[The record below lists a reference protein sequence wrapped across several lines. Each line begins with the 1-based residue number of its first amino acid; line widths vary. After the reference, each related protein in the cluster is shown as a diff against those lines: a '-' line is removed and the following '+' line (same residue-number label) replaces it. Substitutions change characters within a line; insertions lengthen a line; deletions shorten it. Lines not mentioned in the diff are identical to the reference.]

1 MTDEYPGILKRV
13 KAYVADWVVILL
25 LMIIAY
31 LIFSQFNNVADS
43 VRIIVFLFI
52 FLIYDPLFTSLF
64 GGTIGHLLNGIR
76 VKRAVDEERNII
88 FPLALIRFIFKTL
101 LGWLSMITVN
111 GNANQKAIHDIIV
124 RSVVICKHDK

>member
-31 LIFSQFNNVADS
+31 LIFSQFKNVADS

-101 LGWLSMITVN
+101 LGWLSMIT
-111 GNANQKAIHDIIV
+111 
-124 RSVVICKHDK
+124 